1 MPKYESQKRATNEYR
16 KRNVRSFNLK
26 FYPADAD
33 ILEWF
38 ESQPNKAQY
47 LRELIKADME
57 AREQAQEARGGDWS

>member
-33 ILEWF
+33 LLEWF
-38 ESQPNKAQY
+38 ESQPSKAQY
-47 LRELIKADME
+47 LRDLIRADME
-57 AREQAQEARGGDWS
+57 ARK

>member
-16 KRNVRSFNLK
+16 KRSVRSFNLK

-38 ESQPNKAQY
+38 ENQPNKAQY
-47 LRELIKADME
+47 LRDLIGADMK
-57 AREQAQEARGGDWS
+57 ARNQ

>member
-33 ILEWF
+33 LLEWF
-38 ESQPNKAQY
+38 ESQTSKAQY
-47 LRELIKADME
+47 LRDLIRADME
-57 AREQAQEARGGDWS
+57 ARK